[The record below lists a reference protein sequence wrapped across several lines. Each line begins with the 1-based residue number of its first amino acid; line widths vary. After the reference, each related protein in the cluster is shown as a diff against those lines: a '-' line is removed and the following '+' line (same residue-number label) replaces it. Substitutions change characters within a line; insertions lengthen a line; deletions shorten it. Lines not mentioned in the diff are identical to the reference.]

1 MIGCSVPT
9 VTPSAVFGF
18 GCQFPFGYTFSFGFL
33 LGSLQPHPRLFSV
46 SVFTYPSVYTLFS
59 AAVFSDTQLVFGF
72 HWLLGSQRVSPSVL
86 FGFPCFQFQFS
97 VTSVTFGFPSYPS
110 VFSCGTP
117 VYLRFGLIAQFPL
130 SGTLI
135 LSVPV
140 FGLPPVTPSVRFI
153 PWVPL
158 ATAVVVF
165 LSLVSFTPQ
174 VHPVFSFGFRLPV
187 QSYTQI
193 ICIDC
198 MVPTEWH
205 PQLFSVSPQLFSVS
219 FFS

>member
-18 GCQFPFGYTFSFGFL
+18 GSQFPFGYTFRFGFL
-33 LGSLQPHPRLFSV
+33 LGSPPPHPRLFSV
-46 SVFTYPSVYTLFS
+46 FSFHLPSVYTLFS
-59 AAVFSDTQLVFGF
+59 ASVFSDTQLVFGF

-140 FGLPPVTPSVRFI
+140 FGLPPVIPSVRFI

-158 ATAVVVF
+158 ATSVVVF

-174 VHPVFSFGFRLPV
+174 VHPVFSFGFRFPV

-193 ICIDC
+193 ICFDC

-205 PQLFSVSPQLFSVS
+205 PQLFSVCPQLFSVS